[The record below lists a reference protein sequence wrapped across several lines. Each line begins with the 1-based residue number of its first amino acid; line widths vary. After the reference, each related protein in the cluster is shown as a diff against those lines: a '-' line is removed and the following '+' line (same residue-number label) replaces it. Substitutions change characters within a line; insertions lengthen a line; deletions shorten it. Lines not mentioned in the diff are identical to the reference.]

1 MDITSGN
8 CCCNSQVIY
17 TVVYDKIVSSK
28 MTPESALLSLNR
40 TCTSW
45 ASESWYL
52 WQGCHSETA
61 CIQGQQHKATVP
73 WALERVIQTLV
84 IFHLFS
90 CLWAGSILEKYFHTL
105 CLLPTVTFGWETEII
120 LADICLD
127 SALMIVFVWLFEIFW
142 MWGHFRTKC
151 TLWTHFLHDVT
162 ISLTL
167 LK

>member
-1 MDITSGN
+1 MDITTGN

-84 IFHLFS
+84 IFHYFLASEQAPFWRNTSTLCVCCQLLHLVGKLKLFWPIFAWIL
-90 CLWAGSILEKYFHTL
+90 LWWLFLYGCSKSSECKAILEPSAPCEHIF
-105 CLLPTVTFGWETEII
+105 CMMLP
-120 LADICLD
+120 
-127 SALMIVFVWLFEIFW
+127 
-142 MWGHFRTKC
+142 
-151 TLWTHFLHDVT
+151 
-162 ISLTL
+162 
-167 LK
+167 